1 MEKKNQFEDSN
12 NFDQMS
18 GGEVQTLNFEEVKS
32 MLHTLTPEEIED
44 MFSTLQTIRE
54 EKKRVKKAKF
64 LVEGRNL
71 ICKKVKEVRDK
82 IEDQTKI
89 HAQKK
94 ERAQEINEERNN
106 VLEKF
111 EASLQEIQKQY
122 QERFE
127 EILKQRSI
135 LENQE
140 QGTLISEYKIK
151 QERKELKKTPKCVE
165 LLKQEKELK
174 KQIKVALAKGDL
186 ELVEQKN
193 NELKDLK
200 KENPLIPLEQEIK
213 AVQNRRHRI
222 KQLLKECDQEILN
235 CEIDRIDRI
244 DEATELKDNKLKTL
258 KKKNI
263 FQKIA
268 GILLN
273 KRDKGNQYQGN
284 VIKDVEERVE
294 YINKKSIP
302 QVIQSTEAEVKAFE
316 QKMAEKRKRNIR

>member
-64 LVEGRNL
+64 LVEGKNL

-122 QERFE
+122 QERYE

-165 LLKQEKELK
+165 LLKQEKELE

-213 AVQNRRHRI
+213 EVQNRRHGI
-222 KQLLKECDQEILN
+222 KQLLKGCDQEILN

-273 KRDKGNQYQGN
+273 KRDKGNQYQDN

>member
-44 MFSTLQTIRE
+44 MFSTLQAIRE

>member
-64 LVEGRNL
+64 LVEGKNL

-122 QERFE
+122 QERYE

-165 LLKQEKELK
+165 LLKQEKELE

-213 AVQNRRHRI
+213 ELQNRRHRI

-273 KRDKGNQYQGN
+273 KRNKGNQYQDN

-294 YINKKSIP
+294 YINKESIP
-302 QVIQSTEAEVKAFE
+302 QVMQSTEAEVKAFE